1 MRLAWARRLAVALGF
16 ALLVAFAPS
25 TAWADSGPVSLGLEP
40 SAVDVVPAVS
50 DGLPE
55 SPAAAAYLIGAGTQ
69 TDPTIV
75 ALGSDMQAAV
85 LAALGLLV
93 FLGSAILISTWGN

>member
-40 SAVDVVPAVS
+40 SAVDAAPAVV
-50 DGLPE
+50 DGLAD
-55 SPAAAAYLIGAGTQ
+55 SPAAAAYLSGVGTQ
-69 TDPTIV
+69 ADPTIV
-75 ALGSDMQAAV
+75 EFGSDYQSAV
-85 LAALGLLV
+85 LLALSLLV
-93 FLGSAILISTWGN
+93 FTGAATLISVWGN